1 MIPLFDLTTQYRSI
15 REEIRAAIDQVL
27 DCAHFILGP
36 EVSAFEENFARFCG
50 VRHAVGVNSGTSALH
65 LALLAAGI
73 GAGDEVIT
81 VPHTFV
87 ATVAAIR
94 YTGAT
99 PVFVDV
105 DPVTL
110 TMDVSQIEDAITP
123 RTRAILPVHLYGHP
137 ADMDPI
143 CEIARRH
150 GLVVIED
157 CAQAHGATYKGR
169 TVGSIGDFGCF
180 SFYPS
185 KNLGACGE
193 GGMIVTNSDSAE
205 EMLRMLRDWG
215 QKKKGYH
222 EIAAF
227 NARLEGIQGAILD
240 VKLRHLPKWTELRRQ
255 HAAFYN
261 QALNDLELTLPY
273 EAPYAK
279 HVYHLYVVRVEDRDL
294 WMKELEAE
302 GIQTGIHY
310 PVPVHL
316 QKAHSDLGYGPG
328 SLPVSERAAKT
339 VASIPMF
346 PEMTQ
351 EQLEAVVIAI
361 RKSWPAK
368 RQVVECRAPSPGG
381 TVDFDK
387 ADVALTEAA

>member
-1 MIPLFDLTTQYRSI
+1 MLPLFDLTTQYRSI
-15 REEIRAAIDQVL
+15 REEIRTAVDQVL
-27 DCAHFILGP
+27 DNAHYILGP
-36 EVSAFEENFARFCG
+36 EVSAFEKNFARFCG
-50 VRHAVGVNSGTSALH
+50 VSHAVGVNSGTSALH
-65 LALLAAGI
+65 LAVLAAGI

-87 ATVAAIR
+87 ATAAAIR
-94 YTGAT
+94 YAGAT
-99 PVFVDV
+99 PVFVDI

-110 TMDVSQIEDAITP
+110 TMDVSQIEEAITP

-150 GLVVIED
+150 RLMVIED
-157 CAQAHGATYKGR
+157 CAQAHGATYKR
-169 TVGSIGDFGCF
+169 RSVGSIGDFGCF

-193 GGMIVTNSDSAE
+193 GGMVVTNSDRGDEA
-205 EMLRMLRDWG
+205 LRMLRDWG

-222 EIAAF
+222 EIQAF
-227 NARLEGIQGAILD
+227 NYRLEGIQGAILD
-240 VKLRHLPKWTELRRQ
+240 VKLRYLPAWTELRRQ

-261 QALNDLELTLPY
+261 QALGDLDLTLPY
-273 EAPYAK
+273 EASYAT

-294 WMKELEAE
+294 WMKELEAQ

-316 QKAHSDLGYGPG
+316 QRAHHDLGYGTG
-328 SLPVSERAAKT
+328 SFPISELAAQTVVSL
-339 VASIPMF
+339 PMF
-346 PEMTQ
+346 PDMTQ
-351 EQLEAVVIAI
+351 QQLELVSGAV
-361 RKSWPAK
+361 RKS
-368 RQVVECRAPSPGG
+368 RQA
-381 TVDFDK
+381 F
-387 ADVALTEAA
+387 ALTEAA

>member
-1 MIPLFDLTTQYRSI
+1 MLPLFDLTTQYRSI
-15 REEIRAAIDQVL
+15 REEIRAAIDHVL
-27 DCAHFILGP
+27 DNAHYILGP
-36 EVSAFEENFARFCG
+36 EVSAFETHFAEFCG
-50 VRHAVGVNSGTSALH
+50 VRHAIGVNSGTSALH
-65 LALLAAGI
+65 LALLAADI

-123 RTRAILPVHLYGHP
+123 RTKAILPVHLYGHP
-137 ADMDPI
+137 AEMDSI
-143 CEIARRH
+143 CEIARKY
-150 GLVVIED
+150 GLFVIED

-169 TVGSIGDFGCF
+169 TVGSMGDFGCF

-193 GGMIVTNSDSAE
+193 GGMIVTNSDSE
-205 EMLRMLRDWG
+205 DETLRMLRDWG

-222 EIAAF
+222 EIPGF
-227 NARLEGIQGAILD
+227 NYRLEGIQGAILD
-240 VKLRHLPKWTELRRQ
+240 VKLRHLPAWTELRRQ

-261 QALNDLELTLPY
+261 RLLGDLDLTLPY
-273 EAPYAK
+273 EAPNAK
-279 HVYHLYVVRVEDRDL
+279 HVYHLYVVRLDDRDL

-316 QKAHSDLGYGPG
+316 QEAHRDLGYGPG
-328 SLPVSERAAKT
+328 SLPVAERAART
-339 VASIPMF
+339 VVSIPMF

-351 EQLEAVVIAI
+351 QQLELVCAAV
-361 RKSWPAK
+361 RKS
-368 RQVVECRAPSPGG
+368 R
-381 TVDFDK
+381 K
-387 ADVALTEAA
+387 ALALTEAA